1 MRKILDRIITAGVPL
16 MLVSVTASSGSVPR
30 GAGAMMAVTADGT
43 SVGTIG
49 GGRVE
54 FEAQKKALE
63 MLAEGK
69 GGSHAYILA
78 KNDVEDLGMICGGDV
93 TVYFQLIAPDAIEPF
108 KCLREA
114 LELGEDAWLVRAREG
129 GEFTSVGVW
138 RGGKLRFAPELDA
151 EKVRPL
157 LASGAVLTDEFYV
170 EPISLAGVTYVFGG
184 GHVARELVP
193 VLEHVGFRCIVFE
206 DRPDFA
212 TRELFP
218 TAFGLVLG
226 DFSAIGER
234 IRIGPRDNVVIMTRG
249 HGFDYEVIA
258 HALATP
264 AAYIGC
270 IGSRRKIAATKAR
283 LFAEKGYTEEDF
295 ARVHTPIGLDI
306 GAETPAE
313 IAISV
318 AAEMIRFRAERVGE
332 SR

>member
-54 FEAQKKALE
+54 FEAQKKAVA
-63 MLAEGK
+63 MLAEGR
-69 GGSHAYILA
+69 GGSHSYILA

-93 TVYFQLIAPDAIEPF
+93 TVYFQLIKPEDTAPF
-108 KCLREA
+108 KCLLEA
-114 LELGEDAWLVRAREG
+114 MDRGEDAWLVRAVGG
-129 GEFTSVGVW
+129 GEFTDTAVW
-138 RGGKLRFAPELDA
+138 RGGELLFAPQLGA

-157 LASGAVLTDEFYV
+157 LKSGAKLTGEFYV
-170 EPISLAGVTYVFGG
+170 EPVSLSGVTYVFGG

-193 VLEHVGFRCIVFE
+193 VLEHVGFRCVVYE

-212 TRELFP
+212 TREHFP
-218 TAFGLVLG
+218 TAFDLVLG
-226 DFSAIGER
+226 DFAAIGER
-234 IRIGPRDNVVIMTRG
+234 ITIGPRDNAVIMTRG

-258 HALATP
+258 QVLATP
-264 AAYIGC
+264 ASYIGC
-270 IGSRRKIAATKAR
+270 IGSRRMIAATKAR

-295 ARVHTPIGLDI
+295 ARVHTPIGLEI

-318 AAEMIRFRAERVGE
+318 AAEMIRFRAERAGE
-332 SR
+332 

>member
-1 MRKILDRIITAGVPL
+1 M
-16 MLVSVTASSGSVPR
+16 
-30 GAGAMMAVTADGT
+30 
-43 SVGTIG
+43 
-49 GGRVE
+49 
-54 FEAQKKALE
+54 
-63 MLAEGK
+63 
-69 GGSHAYILA
+69 
-78 KNDVEDLGMICGGDV
+78 
-93 TVYFQLIAPDAIEPF
+93 
-108 KCLREA
+108 
-114 LELGEDAWLVRAREG
+114 
-129 GEFTSVGVW
+129 
-138 RGGKLRFAPELDA
+138 
-151 EKVRPL
+151 
-157 LASGAVLTDEFYV
+157 LTDEFYV

-249 HGFDYEVIA
+249 HGFDYEVLA
-258 HALATP
+258 QALATP

-270 IGSRRKIAATKAR
+270 IGSRRKVAATKAR

>member
-1 MRKILDRIITAGVPL
+1 MKKILDRIISAGEPV

-54 FEAQKKALE
+54 FEAQKKAVE
-63 MLAEGK
+63 MLAEGR

-93 TVYFQLIAPDAIEPF
+93 TVYFQFIKPEDTAPF

-114 LELGEDAWLVRAREG
+114 MDLGEDAWLVRAIEG
-129 GEFTSVGVW
+129 GEFTKTAVW
-138 RGGKLRFAPELDA
+138 RGGELLFAPELGA
-151 EKVRPL
+151 EKVKPL
-157 LASGAVLTDEFYV
+157 LKSGAALTEEFYV

-184 GHVARELVP
+184 GHVAQELVP
-193 VLEHVGFRCIVFE
+193 VLEHVGFRCVVYE

-218 TAFGLVLG
+218 TAFDLVLG
-226 DFSAIGER
+226 DFGAIGER
-234 IRIGPRDNVVIMTRG
+234 ITIGPRDNAVIMTRG

-258 HALATP
+258 QTLATP

-270 IGSRRKIAATKAR
+270 IGSRRKVAATKAR

-318 AAEMIRFRAERVGE
+318 AAEMIKFRAERVGE
-332 SR
+332 